1 LTKQLYSRPASRPGQ
16 RPRLQPRELRAW
28 KAFLDAQ
35 ASILRALEADLVG
48 QERLTLAEYD
58 VLVQLAL
65 APEHELRMTDLS
77 ERVRLSRSGITRLV
91 DRLARRG
98 LTGRRPCPSD
108 RRSTYAVLT
117 AAGRARLRSATP
129 THLQGVQGY
138 FIARLEPD
146 QLERF
151 TRSLEGLT
159 SR

>member
-1 LTKQLYSRPASRPGQ
+1 LTEQLYSRPGARPGR
-16 RPRLQPRELRAW
+16 RPRLLPNELRAW
-28 KAFLDAQ
+28 KAFLNAQ
-35 ASILRALEADLVG
+35 ASVLRELEADLVG

-65 APEHELRMTDLS
+65 APKQELRMTDLS
-77 ERVRLSRSGITRLV
+77 EQVRLSRSGITRLV

-98 LTGRRPCPSD
+98 LTGRRPCPTD
-108 RRSTYAVLT
+108 RRVTYAVLT
-117 AAGRARLRSATP
+117 AAGRERLRRATP
-129 THLQGVQGY
+129 THLQGVRGY

-151 TRSLEGLT
+151 TRSLEALA

>member
-1 LTKQLYSRPASRPGQ
+1 M
-16 RPRLQPRELRAW
+16 RAW

-35 ASILRALEADLVG
+35 ACILRELEADLVG
-48 QERLTLAEYD
+48 QEQLTLAEYD

-65 APEHELRMTDLS
+65 APKHQLRMTDLS

-91 DRLARRG
+91 DRLARSSLISR
-98 LTGRRPCPSD
+98 LPCPTD
-108 RRSTYAVLT
+108 RRSTYAVLG
-117 AAGRARLRSATP
+117 AAGRARLRRATP
-129 THLQGVQGY
+129 THLQGVRDY

-151 TRSLEGLT
+151 TRSLEALT

>member
-1 LTKQLYSRPASRPGQ
+1 MTEQLYSRPGARPGR
-16 RPRLQPRELRAW
+16 RPRLQPNELRAW
-28 KAFLDAQ
+28 KAFLNAQ
-35 ASILRALEADLVG
+35 ASVLRELEADLVG

-65 APEHELRMTDLS
+65 APKQELRMTDLS
-77 ERVRLSRSGITRLV
+77 EQVRLSRSGITRLV

-98 LTGRRPCPSD
+98 LTGRRPCPTD
-108 RRSTYAVLT
+108 RRVTYAVLT
-117 AAGRARLRSATP
+117 AAGRERLRRATP
-129 THLQGVQGY
+129 THLQGVRGY

-151 TRSLEGLT
+151 TRSLEALA

>member
-1 LTKQLYSRPASRPGQ
+1 MTEQLYSRPGARPG
-16 RPRLQPRELRAW
+16 RRLRLQPNELRAW

-35 ASILRALEADLVG
+35 ASVLRELEADLVG

-65 APEHELRMTDLS
+65 APKQELRMTDLS
-77 ERVRLSRSGITRLV
+77 EQVRLSRSGITRLV

-98 LTGRRPCPSD
+98 LTGRRPCPID
-108 RRSTYAVLT
+108 RRVTYAVLT
-117 AAGRARLRSATP
+117 AAGRERLRRATP
-129 THLQGVQGY
+129 THLQGVRGY

-151 TRSLEGLT
+151 TRSLEALA

>member
-1 LTKQLYSRPASRPGQ
+1 MTEQLYSRPGARPG
-16 RPRLQPRELRAW
+16 RRRRLQPNELRAW
-28 KAFLDAQ
+28 KAFLNAQ
-35 ASILRALEADLVG
+35 ASVLRELEADLVG

-65 APEHELRMTDLS
+65 APKQELRMTDLS
-77 ERVRLSRSGITRLV
+77 EQVRLSRSGITRLV

-98 LTGRRPCPSD
+98 LTGRRPCPTD
-108 RRSTYAVLT
+108 RRVTYAVLT
-117 AAGRARLRSATP
+117 AAGRERLRRATP
-129 THLQGVQGY
+129 THLQGVRGY

-151 TRSLEGLT
+151 TRSLEALA

>member
-1 LTKQLYSRPASRPGQ
+1 
-16 RPRLQPRELRAW
+16 
-28 KAFLDAQ
+28 
-35 ASILRALEADLVG
+35 
-48 QERLTLAEYD
+48 
-58 VLVQLAL
+58 VQLAL

-98 LTGRRPCPSD
+98 LTSRRPCPTD

-117 AAGRARLRSATP
+117 AAGRERLRSATP
-129 THLQGVQGY
+129 THLQGVRGY

-159 SR
+159 PR

>member
-1 LTKQLYSRPASRPGQ
+1 LTEQLYSRPGSRPDR
-16 RPRLQPRELRAW
+16 RPRLQPNELRAW
-28 KAFLDAQ
+28 KAFLNAQ
-35 ASILRALEADLVG
+35 ASVLRELEADLVG

-65 APEHELRMTDLS
+65 APRQELRMTDLW
-77 ERVRLSRSGITRLV
+77 EQVRLSRSGITRLV

-98 LTGRRPCPSD
+98 LTGRRPCPTD
-108 RRSTYAVLT
+108 RRVTYAVLT
-117 AAGRARLRSATP
+117 AAGRERLRRATP
-129 THLQGVQGY
+129 THLQGVRGY

-151 TRSLEGLT
+151 TRSLEALA